1 MEHWEALCPD
11 GLRFVYD
18 DTLFRPGTD
27 TFLLS
32 SLPRL
37 KRGLRVCDL
46 GCGTG
51 LLSLLLLQRQPE
63 LQVTG
68 VEIRPR
74 RQLWPAGPPRKSH
87 LSGHLTI
94 VEGDLRSRALP
105 LTPGSFDL
113 AVCNPPYYSPGSGAL
128 PDQNALRTAR
138 TEATCTL
145 TELCSAAARILR
157 WDGRF
162 CLVHKPERLTVC
174 CARCGKQPWN
184 PNGCASSVPNPA
196 RHRHWCWRRAAGRTS
211 RPHRGTPAAAAP
223 GRWFPHSGAGRHLF
237 QNTGGHAMSGTLY
250 LVATPIGNLGDF
262 SPRAV
267 ETLQSV
273 DFIAAEDTRVSVK
286 LLNHFEIKKPLVSY
300 HAHNHVSAGQA
311 IFGAPAVRRVLCPGH
326 GCRYSRHLRSR

>member
-68 VEIRPR
+68 VEILPQAAALAR
-74 RQLWPAGPPRKSH
+74 RAAEENH
-87 LSGHLTI
+87 LSGRLTI

-128 PDQNALRTAR
+128 PDQDALRTAR

-145 TELCSAAARILR
+145 TELCSCAARLLR

-162 CLVHKPERLTVC
+162 CLVHKPERLTDLLCTMREAALEPKRLRFVC
-174 CARCGKQPWN
+174 SKPG
-184 PNGCASSVPNPA
+184 
-196 RHRHWCWRRAAGRTS
+196 
-211 RPHRGTPAAAAP
+211 AAP
-223 GRWFPHSGAGRHLF
+223 SLVLAEGRRGGRPGLTVEPPLLLR
-237 QNTGGHAMSGTLY
+237 QADG
-250 LVATPIGNLGDF
+250 
-262 SPRAV
+262 SPTAELDAIYFR
-267 ETLQSV
+267 TQ
-273 DFIAAEDTRVSVK
+273 EDT
-286 LLNHFEIKKPLVSY
+286 L
-300 HAHNHVSAGQA
+300 
-311 IFGAPAVRRVLCPGH
+311 
-326 GCRYSRHLRSR
+326 